1 MQTWLS
7 SISPSCHSADHSLA
21 SESLIDIFFIIFCWM
36 CLLYYLFFWDH
47 VGAINNKDKY
57 GWARGSRVVLLTVR
71 VHEKTAS
78 DDSGRYLLLFIT
90 LGEMLT
96 VPRYYK

>member
-1 MQTWLS
+1 MFVVLF
-7 SISPSCHSADHSLA
+7 
-21 SESLIDIFFIIFCWM
+21 IF
-36 CLLYYLFFWDH
+36 LGSY